1 MNDDATVRVP
11 DARASSSAPR
21 NGMACPMCDYDLRGL
36 VEPRCPECGYRFTW
50 EELTDLARGP
60 HPFLFENH
68 PERNA
73 WSFRRTL
80 VAGLRPATFWQT
92 LFPTQRSRPLRLA
105 AYYGIVV
112 LVWLL
117 LVVAQAVRST
127 IAASNRAARDRVA
140 MVAHFPTYPQF
151 YQQAMIARY
160 GSFEAYNE
168 WRSPRF
174 PHGSYWFRLRRD
186 HLVRNTMLFSLP
198 WLLWPWL
205 TLAVLVTFQASM
217 RRSRVRFIH
226 VLRCVIYAG
235 DVAVWAAV
243 VMFGL
248 ILFDIRRNGLG
259 GTPWNIAPM
268 GPTFVWSLAVLLPV
282 TAYRLAA
289 AYKHYLHFP
298 HPWAT
303 AVAVQLILL
312 LILATF
318 ALHQEWYLAWYR

>member
-1 MNDDATVRVP
+1 MTDDATVPVP
-11 DARASSSAPR
+11 DARASSSLSSR
-21 NGMACPMCDYDLRGL
+21 DGIRCPICDYDLRGL

-50 EELTDLARGP
+50 EELTDPTRGP
-60 HPFLFENH
+60 HPFLFEHH

-80 VAGLRPATFWQT
+80 VAGLRPATFWPT
-92 LFPTQRSRPLRLA
+92 LFPAQRSRPLRLA
-105 AYYGIVV
+105 AYYGIAVF
-112 LVWLL
+112 VWLL
-117 LVVAQAVRST
+117 LVAAQAVRST
-127 IAASNRAARDRVA
+127 IAASNQAASERRA

-160 GSFEAYNE
+160 GSFEAFNE

-174 PHGSYWFRLRRD
+174 PHASYWFRLRND
-186 HLVRNTMLFSLP
+186 HLVRNTILFSLP
-198 WLLWPWL
+198 WLAWPWL
-205 TLAVLVTFQASM
+205 TLAVLLMFQASM

-243 VMFGL
+243 VMLGL
-248 ILFDIRRNGLG
+248 ILIDIGRNGLAG
-259 GTPWNIAPM
+259 RLTYIPPTAPI
-268 GPTFVWSLAVLLPV
+268 FVWSVPVLLSV
-282 TAYRLAA
+282 TAYRVGA
-289 AYKHYLHFP
+289 AYKHYLRFP

-318 ALHQEWYLAWYR
+318 AVHRQWYLE